1 MARPELG
8 LKRQCMSC
16 GAKFYD
22 LSRDPAVCP
31 KCGTVYQVAALT
43 SSRVP
48 APAIANRAPREE
60 ETEEEAGAPE
70 MVSLDEVEAAEDGA
84 DVSVDDD
91 DADVADA
98 GGDDDTFLE
107 EDEES
112 GDDVSDLIDG
122 DIENDEES

>member
-31 KCGTVYQVAALT
+31 KCGTVYQVAALST
-43 SSRVP
+43 TRVP
-48 APAIANRAPREE
+48 APVVANRAPREE

-70 MVSLDEVEAAEDGA
+70 MVSLDEVEAAEGGD

-91 DADVADA
+91 TDVADA

-112 GDDVSDLIDG
+112 GDDVSDFIDG
-122 DIENDEES
+122 DIESDEES

>member
-1 MARPELG
+1 M
-8 LKRQCMSC
+8 
-16 GAKFYD
+16 
-22 LSRDPAVCP
+22 CP

-43 SSRVP
+43 STRVP

-70 MVSLDEVEAAEDGA
+70 MVSLDEVEAAEGGD
-84 DVSVDDD
+84 DVAGDD

-107 EDEES
+107 EDEEG
-112 GDDVSDLIDG
+112 GDDVSDFIDS
-122 DIENDEES
+122 DIESDEES